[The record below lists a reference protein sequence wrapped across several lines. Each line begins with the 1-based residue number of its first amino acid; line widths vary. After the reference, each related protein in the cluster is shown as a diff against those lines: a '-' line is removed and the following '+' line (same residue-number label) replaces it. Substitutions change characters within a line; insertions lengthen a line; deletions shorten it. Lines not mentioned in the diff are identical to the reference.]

1 MAVHLSPKVLAV
13 VLRMWYNLDF
23 VKFAQHLLPPPLR
36 KKRLFALIRVMM
48 LPFTMLHDRFLAYRK
63 QSLNR
68 LQITGQV
75 IALEKGLNDM
85 FFLTGNEIYITDIP
99 AEDFY
104 MYNDSE
110 PFPGLVMYN
119 DSEDAQNQ
127 TYWRNDGEGR
137 YDGDFIVNVPS
148 FLEKYENEIR
158 IFLDTYKVVGKKYKI
173 NIYQYE

>member
-1 MAVHLSPKVLAV
+1 
-13 VLRMWYNLDF
+13 MWYDLDF
-23 VKFAQHLLPPPLR
+23 VKLAQHLLPPPLR
-36 KKRLFALIRVMM
+36 KKRLFAFLRVMV
-48 LPFTMLHDRFLAYRK
+48 LPFSMLHDRFLAYRR

-99 AEDFY
+99 SVDFY
-104 MYNDSE
+104 LYNDEE

-119 DSEDAQNQ
+119 DGEEAPHR

-148 FLEKYENEIR
+148 FLKNYENEIR

-173 NIYQYE
+173 NIYEYE